1 MKKKV
6 LIISLTPIVLAVS
19 IFAAVRAVNYYRV
32 KKQTDLKIAYYRQNK
47 YFAALLS
54 RYKYEFEYWHQYL
67 PLDFET
73 NHIDGIRA
81 ETYMNIA
88 CYRSESGGSMTYAQV
103 IDYLSQEFED
113 DGKLRIYTNG
123 RHPDIAAYIKWDDR
137 GYSSLYAAYRQMLH
151 EIYIA
156 YAHANEG
163 FPIADIYTIP
173 SAMLDELIK
182 KAAELYYKF
191 DEDAL
196 MRYSKKQPILEF
208 EGGQPIDVSDMD
220 LASIQNRYIAEG
232 KAVVSEDGKTIEF
245 RSAVGQVS

>member
-1 MKKKV
+1 MLYRLSCLFIYLWVILTDRLKKTIAKVVVKMKKKV

-103 IDYLSQEFED
+103 IDYL
-113 DGKLRIYTNG
+113 
-123 RHPDIAAYIKWDDR
+123 
-137 GYSSLYAAYRQMLH
+137 
-151 EIYIA
+151 
-156 YAHANEG
+156 
-163 FPIADIYTIP
+163 
-173 SAMLDELIK
+173 
-182 KAAELYYKF
+182 
-191 DEDAL
+191 
-196 MRYSKKQPILEF
+196 
-208 EGGQPIDVSDMD
+208 
-220 LASIQNRYIAEG
+220 
-232 KAVVSEDGKTIEF
+232 
-245 RSAVGQVS
+245 

>member
-1 MKKKV
+1 
-6 LIISLTPIVLAVS
+6 
-19 IFAAVRAVNYYRV
+19 
-32 KKQTDLKIAYYRQNK
+32 
-47 YFAALLS
+47 
-54 RYKYEFEYWHQYL
+54 
-67 PLDFET
+67 
-73 NHIDGIRA
+73 
-81 ETYMNIA
+81 
-88 CYRSESGGSMTYAQV
+88 
-103 IDYLSQEFED
+103 
-113 DGKLRIYTNG
+113 
-123 RHPDIAAYIKWDDR
+123 
-137 GYSSLYAAYRQMLH
+137 MLH

-182 KAAELYYKF
+182 KADELYYKL
-191 DEDAL
+191 DTAASI
-196 MRYSKKQPILEF
+196 RYSKKQPILEF